1 MAKVKRGKVIQVE
14 NKNKKFGANS
24 DYYAIWVENSKGSEY
39 CLLFTEYELNRAKDR
54 ANKNPEDIPAK
65 GFFTDLFD

>member
-54 ANKNPEDIPAK
+54 ANNNPEDVSTK
-65 GFFTDLFD
+65 GFFTDFFD